1 VPPRVTTV
9 APGVTTVAPG
19 TTIPGE
25 LLPRTGAYTE
35 TLIFLAV
42 VLVILGIVKIV
53 VDRRRF

>member
-1 VPPRVTTV
+1 
-9 APGVTTVAPG
+9 
-19 TTIPGE
+19 
-25 LLPRTGAYTE
+25 LPRTGAYTE

>member
-1 VPPRVTTV
+1 VAPEVDTTV
-9 APGVTTVAPG
+9 PGG
-19 TTIPGE
+19 ISI
-25 LLPRTGAYTE
+25 LPQTGAYTE